1 MTHFTTKDYA
11 LSIQHLLAMFGATVL
26 VPLLTGISPAVALLT
41 AGLGTLL
48 FHLCTKGI
56 VPVFLG
62 SSFAFI
68 GGLCA
73 IIKGDPANIPYAQC
87 GIIAAGLVYLILAI
101 ITKIIGQNGIRRLFP
116 PIVTG
121 PVIIII
127 GLSLTGI
134 AISDS
139 FGFVGAPY
147 TFTLGTLTNAC
158 IALFTF
164 AIMAIGMNWKTGFI
178 KVIPILVG
186 ILCGYI
192 LCCIL
197 HLCGGFSMDFS
208 SIAKSPWVNVPYV
221 TENFITLP
229 KFSLDAI
236 IMLAPIALVTF
247 MEHIGDITTNGAVVG
262 KDFFKDPGLHRTLMG
277 DGLATMLAGFLGGP
291 ANTTYSENTGVLATT
306 RNYNPAILRM
316 TALFAILLGLIG
328 KFGAILTTIPGPVKG
343 GIELML
349 FGMIAAVGIRTIVES
364 KLDLTSSRNLSVM
377 AGTLCAGLGL
387 NAIGGV
393 PLKFG
398 NITLTFSALFIAT
411 LVGVIMNLVLPGKPA
426 SGAVDEKAADTTDK

>member
-1 MTHFTTKDYA
+1 
-11 LSIQHLLAMFGATVL
+11 
-26 VPLLTGISPAVALLT
+26 
-41 AGLGTLL
+41 
-48 FHLCTKGI
+48 
-56 VPVFLG
+56 
-62 SSFAFI
+62 
-68 GGLCA
+68 
-73 IIKGDPANIPYAQC
+73 
-87 GIIAAGLVYLILAI
+87 
-101 ITKIIGQNGIRRLFP
+101 
-116 PIVTG
+116 
-121 PVIIII
+121 
-127 GLSLTGI
+127 
-134 AISDS
+134 
-139 FGFVGAPY
+139 
-147 TFTLGTLTNAC
+147 
-158 IALFTF
+158 
-164 AIMAIGMNWKTGFI
+164 
-178 KVIPILVG
+178 
-186 ILCGYI
+186 
-192 LCCIL
+192 
-197 HLCGGFSMDFS
+197 MDFS
-208 SIAKSPWVNVPYV
+208 AIVSSPWINVPYY

-306 RNYNPAILRM
+306 RNYNPAILRL
-316 TALFAILLGLIG
+316 TAVFAIFLGLIG

-349 FGMIAAVGIRTIVES
+349 FGMIAAIGIRTIVES

-398 NITLTFSALFIAT
+398 NVTLTFSALFIAT
-411 LVGVIMNLVLPGKPA
+411 LVGVIMNLILPGKA
-426 SGAVDEKAADTTDK
+426 ISGAVGDKEAATPEK

>member
-1 MTHFTTKDYA
+1 MHN
-11 LSIQHLLAMFGATVL
+11 LL
-26 VPLLTGISPAVALLT
+26 
-41 AGLGTLL
+41 
-48 FHLCTKGI
+48 
-56 VPVFLG
+56 
-62 SSFAFI
+62 
-68 GGLCA
+68 
-73 IIKGDPANIPYAQC
+73 
-87 GIIAAGLVYLILAI
+87 
-101 ITKIIGQNGIRRLFP
+101 
-116 PIVTG
+116 
-121 PVIIII
+121 
-127 GLSLTGI
+127 
-134 AISDS
+134 
-139 FGFVGAPY
+139 
-147 TFTLGTLTNAC
+147 

-164 AIMAIGMNWKTGFI
+164 AIVAIGMNSRFKLWRM
-178 KVIPILVG
+178 IPILFG
-186 ILCGYI
+186 IFFGYI
-192 LCCIL
+192 LCVIL
-197 HLCGGFSMDFS
+197 HVAGLFTMDFS
-208 SIAKSPWVNVPYV
+208 PIAKAPWINVPY
-221 TENFITLP
+221 NNGFFTLP
-229 KFSLDAI
+229 AVNWQAVLFI
-236 IMLAPIALVTF
+236 APIAIVTF

-316 TALFAILLGLIG
+316 TALFAIMLGLIG

-364 KLDLTSSRNLSVM
+364 KLDMTSSRNLSVM

-426 SGAVDEKAADTTDK
+426 SGAVDEKAATTDK